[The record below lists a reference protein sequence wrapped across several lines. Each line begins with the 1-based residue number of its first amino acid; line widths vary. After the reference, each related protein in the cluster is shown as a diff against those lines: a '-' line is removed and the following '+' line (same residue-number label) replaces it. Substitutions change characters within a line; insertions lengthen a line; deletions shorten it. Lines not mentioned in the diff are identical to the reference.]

1 MGFKFYMD
9 SIYNPFNNIIFCME
23 GDKMTKLQEFDL
35 DWIDLYIEKLI
46 EESIWY
52 EI

>member
-1 MGFKFYMD
+1 MLNGQK
-9 SIYNPFNNIIFCME
+9 NQKRCL
-23 GDKMTKLQEFDL
+23 KMTKLQEFDL